1 MKSLIFLDV
10 ETTGLSAKRDRI
22 IEIYML
28 KVAHNGDVSEY
39 HSFINPERPIPEFI
53 TKLTGITEED
63 VANAPVEGEAAKSI
77 RDFISDGVL
86 VAHNLAFDRRFLTAM
101 FERNQCEPLPPGGID
116 TLAISMRL
124 FPKLCI
130 YPNGEGS
137 HKLKNLM
144 YHFRL
149 DRDFANSH
157 RAKDDVLLLV
167 QVYRHLESYAAGR
180 SPYKYPRAMTHGC
193 PQCGSAMR
201 LFINQGKRELVCTKG
216 SGCSER
222 LVV

>member
-77 RDFISDGVL
+77 RDFISDGV
-86 VAHNLAFDRRFLTAM
+86 
-101 FERNQCEPLPPGGID
+101 
-116 TLAISMRL
+116 
-124 FPKLCI
+124 
-130 YPNGEGS
+130 
-137 HKLKNLM
+137 
-144 YHFRL
+144 
-149 DRDFANSH
+149 
-157 RAKDDVLLLV
+157 
-167 QVYRHLESYAAGR
+167 
-180 SPYKYPRAMTHGC
+180 
-193 PQCGSAMR
+193 
-201 LFINQGKRELVCTKG
+201 
-216 SGCSER
+216 
-222 LVV
+222 